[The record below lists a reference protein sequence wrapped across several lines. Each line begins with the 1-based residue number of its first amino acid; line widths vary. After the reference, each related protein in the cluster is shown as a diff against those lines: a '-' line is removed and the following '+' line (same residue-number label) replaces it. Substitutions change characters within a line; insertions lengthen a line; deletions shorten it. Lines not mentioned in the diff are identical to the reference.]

1 MKKIIFILFLFFLL
15 YACYYIYNITEDNK
29 LNVVLIGDTIADNP
43 YLDNYPNI
51 NKINKDFIN
60 SDYHLKDLLNIIKYN
75 QELDIDN
82 KTESIHK
89 LLKESDIVIISIGM
103 NDIYYKLNDNTKE
116 IYSYVND
123 IINNYNII
131 LKEISKYDNKYVFIL
146 GYYNITN
153 KNNDIFTYVNYK
165 IKNIVN
171 NYHYTYLDLNKIL
184 YNNKNY
190 YQKSN
195 VFYLNNA
202 GYEQIYKLIVEN
214 LKKSW
219 YNIKCIYYYDLY

>member
-1 MKKIIFILFLFFLL
+1 MRIIVQR
-15 YACYYIYNITEDNK
+15 CDNAK
-29 LNVVLIGDTIADNP
+29 V
-43 YLDNYPNI
+43 
-51 NKINKDFIN
+51 
-60 SDYHLKDLLNIIKYN
+60 
-75 QELDIDN
+75 DIDN

-165 IKNIVN
+165 LKNIVN

-214 LKKSW
+214 LKKS
-219 YNIKCIYYYDLY
+219 

>member
-15 YACYYIYNITEDNK
+15 YACYYIYNITEDTK

-43 YLDNYPNI
+43 YLGNYPNV

-60 SDYHLKDLLNIIKYN
+60 RDYHLKDLLNIIKYN

-123 IINNYNII
+123 IINNYDTI

-165 IKNIVN
+165 LKNIAN
-171 NYHYTYLDLNKIL
+171 NHHYIYLDLNKIL
-184 YNNKNY
+184 HNNKKY
-190 YQKSN
+190 YQNSN
-195 VFYLNNA
+195 IFYLNNA

-214 LKKSW
+214 LKKS
-219 YNIKCIYYYDLY
+219 

>member
-60 SDYHLKDLLNIIKYN
+60 RDYHLKDLLNIIKYN

-123 IINNYNII
+123 IINNYDTI

-165 IKNIVN
+165 LKNIVN

-184 YNNKNY
+184 HNNKNY

-195 VFYLNNA
+195 IFYLNNA

-214 LKKSW
+214 LKKS
-219 YNIKCIYYYDLY
+219 

>member
-165 IKNIVN
+165 LKNIVN

-214 LKKSW
+214 LKKS
-219 YNIKCIYYYDLY
+219 

>member
-60 SDYHLKDLLNIIKYN
+60 RDYHLKDLLNIIKYN

-165 IKNIVN
+165 LKNIVN

-214 LKKSW
+214 LKKS
-219 YNIKCIYYYDLY
+219 